1 MFKDIY
7 DLLLEET
14 KKDNLLGYDSL
25 IKILQI
31 FVNKFNLRK
40 DIELDISNEKDLN
53 VLGCYDII
61 SSNISINI
69 DNQIKKA
76 ETKDLFMLN
85 VYIAQTL
92 IHEITHIRQ
101 IKLLTDHKYNELS
114 SNLARLEY
122 ILNYLNYYSYSTKY
136 IEKNYGNPYDSKIK
150 NQVIQEYKHYH
161 DLFPMERMAEI
172 YSLKFMKNLI
182 SKYDNNSKRKELVVT
197 LLDTDLIFNYSY
209 GYVKLSNDTL
219 SAPVDLFIEKF
230 NLLDFYQEINRL
242 IYSLENS
249 EKLDDDKR
257 FKFGLPITI
266 DSYKNL
272 TNSGR
277 ELIKKKKELLKEKI

>member
-1 MFKDIY
+1 
-7 DLLLEET
+7 
-14 KKDNLLGYDSL
+14 
-25 IKILQI
+25 
-31 FVNKFNLRK
+31 
-40 DIELDISNEKDLN
+40 
-53 VLGCYDII
+53 
-61 SSNISINI
+61 
-69 DNQIKKA
+69 
-76 ETKDLFMLN
+76 
-85 VYIAQTL
+85 
-92 IHEITHIRQ
+92 
-101 IKLLTDHKYNELS
+101 
-114 SNLARLEY
+114 
-122 ILNYLNYYSYSTKY
+122 
-136 IEKNYGNPYDSKIK
+136 
-150 NQVIQEYKHYH
+150 
-161 DLFPMERMAEI
+161 MERMAEI

-182 SKYDNNSKRKELVVT
+182 SKYDNDLKRKELVVT

>member
-31 FVNKFNLRK
+31 YVNKFNLRK
-40 DIELDISNEKDLN
+40 DIEIDISNEKDLN
-53 VLGCYDII
+53 VLGCYDIL
-61 SSNISINI
+61 SSKISINI
-69 DNQIKKA
+69 NNQIKKS

-85 VYIAQTL
+85 TYIIQTL

-136 IEKNYGNPYDSKIK
+136 IEKNYGNPNDLKIK
-150 NQVIQEYKHYH
+150 NQVIQEYRNYH

-182 SKYDNNSKRKELVVT
+182 SKYDNDSKRKELALV

-209 GYVKLSNDTL
+209 GYVKISNNTL

-230 NLLDFYQEINRL
+230 NLLEFYELINKL
-242 IYSLENS
+242 INSLENS
-249 EKLDDDKR
+249 KTLDEDKR
-257 FKFGLPITI
+257 FKYGLPITI

-272 TNSGR
+272 INSGR
-277 ELIKKKKELLKEKI
+277 ELIKKKKEILKG

>member
-40 DIELDISNEKDLN
+40 DIEIDISNEKDLN
-53 VLGCYDII
+53 VLGCYDIL
-61 SSNISINI
+61 SSKISINI
-69 DNQIKKA
+69 NNQIKKS

-85 VYIAQTL
+85 TYIIQTL

-136 IEKNYGNPYDSKIK
+136 IEKNYGNPNDLKIK
-150 NQVIQEYKHYH
+150 NQVIQEYRNYH

-182 SKYDNNSKRKELVVT
+182 SKYDNDSKRKELALV

-209 GYVKLSNDTL
+209 GYVKISNNTL

-230 NLLDFYQEINRL
+230 NLLEFYELINKL
-242 IYSLENS
+242 INSLENS
-249 EKLDDDKR
+249 KTLDEDKR
-257 FKFGLPITI
+257 FKYGLPITI

-272 TNSGR
+272 INSGR
-277 ELIKKKKELLKEKI
+277 ELIKKKKEILKG